1 MKSIKE
7 VMLSRH
13 SCRKF
18 CSDKLNS
25 ELVREMLDFARLSP
39 SSCGLEPWRMMII
52 SDPCE
57 LKELSVACNSQ
68 PQVAECSHAVIL
80 IARNDLR
87 VGEEYLERTVRRR
100 ANTPQKYEVAMNYFR
115 AKFVGLDDEALM
127 NYATK
132 QLYILAANIAN
143 IAEGFD
149 VRSCIM
155 TGFDAA
161 ALEKFC
167 ALEAKFR
174 PAIVV
179 VLGRGE
185 PSKYPHTRYELD
197 EILISRGGGSGKR

>member
-1 MKSIKE
+1 M
-7 VMLSRH
+7 
-13 SCRKF
+13 
-18 CSDKLNS
+18 
-25 ELVREMLDFARLSP
+25 
-39 SSCGLEPWRMMII
+39 
-52 SDPCE
+52 
-57 LKELSVACNSQ
+57 
-68 PQVAECSHAVIL
+68 IL

-87 VGEEYLERTVRRR
+87 VGEEYLERTVRRH
-100 ANTPQKYEVAMNYFR
+100 ANTPQKYEAAMNYFC
-115 AKFVGLDDEALM
+115 AKFADLDDEALM

-167 ALEAKFR
+167 ALETKFR

-179 VLGRGE
+179 ALGRGE
-185 PSKYPHTRYELD
+185 PSKYPHTRYGLD
-197 EILISRGGGSGKR
+197 EILISRSGSEKR

>member
-1 MKSIKE
+1 
-7 VMLSRH
+7 
-13 SCRKF
+13 
-18 CSDKLNS
+18 
-25 ELVREMLDFARLSP
+25 
-39 SSCGLEPWRMMII
+39 MII
-52 SDPCE
+52 SDLCE
-57 LKELSVACNSQ
+57 LKELSAACNSQ

-87 VGEEYLERTVRRR
+87 VGEAYLERTVRRR
-100 ANTPQKYEVAMNYFR
+100 ANTPQKYEAAMNYFR
-115 AKFVGLDDEALM
+115 AKFAGLDDEALM

-155 TGFDAA
+155 TGFDAE

-179 VLGRGE
+179 ALGQGE

-197 EILISRGGGSGKR
+197 EILISRGGS

>member
-18 CSDKLNS
+18 CSYKLNS
-25 ELVREMLDFARLSP
+25 ELVREMLDLARLSP

-52 SDPCE
+52 SDSCE

-68 PQVAECSHAVIL
+68 LQVAECSHAVIL

-87 VGEEYLERTVRRR
+87 VGEEYLERTVRR
-100 ANTPQKYEVAMNYFR
+100 ANTPQKYEAAMNYFR
-115 AKFVGLDDEALM
+115 AKFAGLDDEALM

-155 TGFDAA
+155 TGFDAE

-167 ALEAKFR
+167 ALETKFR

-179 VLGRGE
+179 ALGRGE

-197 EILISRGGGSGKR
+197 EILISRGGSKKR

>member
-1 MKSIKE
+1 
-7 VMLSRH
+7 
-13 SCRKF
+13 
-18 CSDKLNS
+18 
-25 ELVREMLDFARLSP
+25 MLDLARLSP

-52 SDPCE
+52 SDSCE

-68 PQVAECSHAVIL
+68 LQVAECSHAVIL

-87 VGEEYLERTVRRR
+87 VGEEYLERTVRR
-100 ANTPQKYEVAMNYFR
+100 ANTPQKYEAAMNYFR
-115 AKFVGLDDEALM
+115 AKFAGLDDEALM

-155 TGFDAA
+155 TGFDAE

-167 ALEAKFR
+167 ALETKFR

-179 VLGRGE
+179 ALGRGE

-197 EILISRGGGSGKR
+197 EILISRGGSKKR